1 MGWAKSQDYFFSL
14 HYSPS
19 FMQCICTSGSQV
31 WTAMTLK
38 QTKHVDSTTPSMT
51 ETLHSTIEPII
62 ARIARPLENSLNQ
75 WVRLSWKSGGPWAVM
90 PPCYPSD
97 HQQGSSHGF
106 LLSENVG
113 EHLHNT
119 SKCHL
124 SQLIFPGKKYKTNFW
139 CVYHPIPIPAY
150 GKGPGK
156 APFFGP
162 GRVIG
167 P

>member
-75 WVRLSWKSGGPWAVM
+75 WVRLSWKSGGP
-90 PPCYPSD
+90 
-97 HQQGSSHGF
+97 
-106 LLSENVG
+106 
-113 EHLHNT
+113 
-119 SKCHL
+119 
-124 SQLIFPGKKYKTNFW
+124 
-139 CVYHPIPIPAY
+139 
-150 GKGPGK
+150 
-156 APFFGP
+156 
-162 GRVIG
+162 
-167 P
+167 